1 MKIKLSGN
9 FLLTLA
15 VDFLILTVS
24 YYMAH
29 LIRYDFN
36 IPDWASQR
44 FFETSAYVLIFKLIC
59 FYLFDVY
66 RGMWRYTS
74 LKDIIDIVKA
84 SALATISIIVIVLFA
99 TRFKYFSRSVFVID
113 WCFTVI
119 GLTSIRMFTR
129 LCFEEFS
136 GDVGLAAIRF
146 ALKKIFSRKMGQIGR
161 GMVIIGAGA
170 IHGIWSGCFVH
181 PDGFDDCRCL

>member
-15 VDFLILTVS
+15 VDLLILTVS

-119 GLTSIRMFTR
+119 GLTSIRIFTR

-146 ALKKIFSRKMGQIGR
+146 ALKKIFSRKMAQKGR
-161 GMVIIGAGA
+161 RMVIIGAG
-170 IHGIWSGCFVH
+170 
-181 PDGFDDCRCL
+181 DCGQRICREFKENPM

>member
-1 MKIKLSGN
+1 MKIKLSRN

-15 VDFLILTVS
+15 VDLLILAVS
-24 YYMAH
+24 YYMGH

-36 IPDWASQR
+36 IPDWARQR
-44 FFETSAYVLIFKLIC
+44 FFDTLAYVLMFKLIC

-74 LKDIIDIVKA
+74 LKDILDIVKA
-84 SALATISIIVIVLFA
+84 SALATIFIVVVVLFA
-99 TRFKYFSRSVFVID
+99 TRFKHFSRSVFVID

-119 GLTSIRMFTR
+119 GLTSVRVFTR

-136 GDVGLAAIRF
+136 GDVGPAIIGF
-146 ALKKIFSRKMGQIGR
+146 ALKKIFSKSWRKKAVAWLLLGR
-161 GMVIIGAGA
+161 VTAAREYVGNSKKIPM
-170 IHGIWSGCFVH
+170 
-181 PDGFDDCRCL
+181 